1 MGNFVLRWVINA
13 IALWITTLLV
23 PGIVVEGPWWV
34 LALAALII
42 GLVNALIRPALKL
55 LTCPL
60 IILTLGLFTLVIN
73 ALMLLLASWIAR
85 QLSLSFYVQ
94 DFWAALLGG
103 LVLSI
108 VSAALSL
115 VLGERKERRS

>member
-1 MGNFVLRWVINA
+1 
-13 IALWITTLLV
+13 
-23 PGIVVEGPWWV
+23 
-34 LALAALII
+34 
-42 GLVNALIRPALKL
+42 
-55 LTCPL
+55 
-60 IILTLGLFTLVIN
+60 LFTLVIN